1 MILKW
6 LQGAGALKHFLNDSM
21 LAPNVLTAQ
30 VDMDIVREFSELALN
45 PDPGPDYLSVMPWKD
60 FNDILWISAKTEAAF
75 RVFQSA
81 FERMDVAKYVRE
93 YLDIDHDVHF
103 YAGFVHTRRVCKEA
117 NFHVDWKLTNN
128 EAFTLLTPVCGFE
141 NEQKLLY
148 KKLTGE
154 VAEYVYKP
162 GEAII
167 FGDHFIHS
175 TPPGVADPPFG
186 LLVLYFGSD
195 KMEHWG
201 KLLRTQGRQAALLH
215 RPDGEFVHIDPWK
228 GPTGVDNQIEPVP

>member
-1 MILKW
+1 M
-6 LQGAGALKHFLNDSM
+6 KHFLNDSM
-21 LAPNVLTAQ
+21 LAPNVLTVP
-30 VDMDIVREFSELALN
+30 VDMDIVREFTELALR

-81 FERMDVAKYVRE
+81 FERMDVARHVRE
-93 YLDIDHDVHF
+93 YLDIDQDVHF
-103 YAGFVHTRRVCKEA
+103 YAGFVHTRRVCKKE
-117 NFHVDWKLTNN
+117 NFHVDWRLTNN
-128 EAFTLLTPVCGFE
+128 EAFTLLTPLCGYE

-167 FGDHFIHS
+167 FGDKNS
-175 TPPGVADPPFG
+175 RQNQVAKRRAEQ
-186 LLVLYFGSD
+186 LNYSMLSD
-195 KMEHWG
+195 LNTRPRTTYLAELRNPNPALMEG
-201 KLLRTQGRQAALLH
+201 TSG
-215 RPDGEFVHIDPWK
+215 
-228 GPTGVDNQIEPVP
+228 